1 MHSPN
6 DITLLAEHGWTIT
19 SPRTAK
25 IDGENA
31 LWIEGKVK
39 GVERSAWL
47 MESGIVVLH
56 GGHADDDCHASE
68 FVKRLVEPDV
78 PDEPKQEQRSLF

>member
-6 DITLLAEHGWTIT
+6 DIHLLAEHSWTIT

-68 FVKRLVEPDV
+68 FVKRLVVPDV
-78 PDEPKQEQRSLF
+78 PDEPKQEQGSLF